1 VGEAAVRW
9 RVGLD
14 GRLEVVWLHQI
25 ANFNEDKKVNLTWE
39 LERDPRYNKSNL
51 FKGIDQL
58 EKRWVESGS
67 IR

>member
-9 RVGLD
+9 GVGLD

-39 LERDPRYNKSNL
+39 LDRDPRYNKSGL
-51 FKGIDQL
+51 FKGIDQ
-58 EKRWVESGS
+58 
-67 IR
+67 